1 MNQKVN
7 EAIDRLNKHLRQ
19 RQDHEGLSL
28 LNELLAALA
37 EGDTDVLRKR
47 A

>member
-1 MNQKVN
+1 MNKKASEAVN
-7 EAIDRLNKHLRQ
+7 KLNKHLQ
-19 RQDHEGLSL
+19 KKGDTEGLMI